1 MFAFMRKPKLTESDA
16 DYLARL
22 RPGMLIIER
31 NFIKVYLADV
41 DVMSTIY
48 VKTKKM
54 SREDALELVKRQTA
68 TDRHPQLY
76 I

>member
-1 MFAFMRKPKLTESDA
+1 MFAFMRKPKFTESYHD
-16 DYLARL
+16 DVARRL
-22 RPGMLIIER
+22 PGLLVVAP
-31 NFIKVYLADV
+31 NYIKVYLGDV

-68 TDRHPQLY
+68 TERHPQLY